1 MAGPHPFGPHHVNT
15 KAHAPLGLLP
25 ANDWAVLGQGA
36 MAMPVD
42 WGLLLVHFATRMLL
56 QVLALL

>member
-1 MAGPHPFGPHHVNT
+1 MTGAPLGPHHVNI

-25 ANDWAVLGQGA
+25 ANDWAVGQGGG
-36 MAMPVD
+36 MAMPLD